1 MELLGERERL
11 LLSLLRNK
19 FKQNIWKMT
28 SSVCQLIN
36 ITASIF
42 LHCHFVLLV
51 SMPPPFS
58 SLDIH
63 LSSLSSVYPL
73 WRRPLVSAP
82 SFDKP
87 SLSLQN
93 KRPGAVFCWGG
104 RVSGAGE
111 SWFSEP
117 QGVGGMRGR
126 LLWRIERPLI
136 KSTLSRTL
144 RSQKAEKQPLL
155 HPRAEPMTRL
165 ACQPVLSKVGSQ
177 SQPLNKCRVTAGV
190 KVSPAALLCC

>member
-11 LLSLLRNK
+11 VLS
-19 FKQNIWKMT
+19 QNIWKMT

-36 ITASIF
+36 IMASIF
-42 LHCHFVLLV
+42 LHCHFV

-63 LSSLSSVYPL
+63 LPSLSSVYPL

-104 RVSGAGE
+104 RVSGDGE
-111 SWFSEP
+111 PWFSEP
-117 QGVGGMRGR
+117 RGVGGMRGR
-126 LLWRIERPLI
+126 LLWRTERPLV
-136 KSTLSRTL
+136 KSTRSRTL
-144 RSQKAEKQPLL
+144 HSQKAEKQPLL
-155 HPRAEPMTRL
+155 HPRAEPVTRL

-177 SQPLNKCRVTAGV
+177 SQPLNKCRVTVGV